1 MPPVCACVCV
11 FVCVYWHY
19 LINSTRQPY
28 FVDHCCHS
36 CSYSLM
42 LGCLYF
48 QNLIGLVHVFFS
60 SSSFSFHGFVSHNVN
75 KKNILTHTHTCSDM
89 FFFLYMYHTW
99 WCPSTF
105 RSVCVCVMP
114 IYQIIIW
121 NNNCFPG
128 VQAGTHIT
136 KIELLLL

>member
-11 FVCVYWHY
+11 RV
-19 LINSTRQPY
+19 LALPY
-28 FVDHCCHS
+28 QFDTTTIFCR
-36 CSYSLM
+36 SL
-42 LGCLYF
+42 LSQLLLLTYARLPLF
-48 QNLIGLVHVFFS
+48 SKSNRPSARVFLVFFFFFS
-60 SSSFSFHGFVSHNVN
+60 SWFCEPVNVN

-105 RSVCVCVMP
+105 RSVCVSVMP